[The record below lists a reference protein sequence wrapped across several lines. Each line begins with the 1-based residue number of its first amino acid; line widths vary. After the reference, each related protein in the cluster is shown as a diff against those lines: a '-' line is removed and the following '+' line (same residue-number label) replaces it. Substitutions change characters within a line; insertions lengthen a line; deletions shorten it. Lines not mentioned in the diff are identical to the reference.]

1 MYPYIRIGPILLWT
15 YGLTI
20 GFAFVCAWRALEVNL
35 RRHNLPDRLAQR
47 IILLLVISGIVGAK
61 LYAVLEAPAQL
72 LSHPFSSVFSSNGY
86 TWFGGFLAGVTTLW
100 FLAKHF
106 NIPSLVLLDLASPCA
121 ALGYGIAR
129 LGCLLAGDADYGIAT
144 SLPWGMSFPNGLVPT
159 TEYVHPT
166 PIYECLAGLI
176 ISYYLWRLGKRDL
189 PHGNILARYLLLT
202 GTARFLV
209 EFIRL
214 NPRTIL
220 GLSNAQVASLLC
232 VVVGLIL
239 FGYNSPALRRRTAVL
254 TKGPTEE
261 VL

>member
-15 YGLTI
+15 YGLTL

-72 LSHPFSSVFSSNGY
+72 LAHPFSSIFSSNGY

-121 ALGYGIAR
+121 ALGYGVAR
-129 LGCLLAGDADYGIAT
+129 LGCLLAGDGDYGIAT

-159 TEYVHPT
+159 TEHVHPT
-166 PIYECLAGLI
+166 PIYECLAGLMI
-176 ISYYLWRLGKRDL
+176 FYYLWRLGKRDL
-189 PHGNILARYLLLT
+189 PHGNILARYLVLT
-202 GTARFLV
+202 GITRFLV
-209 EFIRL
+209 EYLRINPPTML
-214 NPRTIL
+214 N
-220 GLSNAQVASLLC
+220 LSNAQIMSLLC
-232 VVVGLIL
+232 VAV
-239 FGYNSPALRRRTAVL
+239 ALRLLGHNSLTLHWRTLVH
-254 TKGPTEE
+254 TRDRPK
-261 VL
+261 